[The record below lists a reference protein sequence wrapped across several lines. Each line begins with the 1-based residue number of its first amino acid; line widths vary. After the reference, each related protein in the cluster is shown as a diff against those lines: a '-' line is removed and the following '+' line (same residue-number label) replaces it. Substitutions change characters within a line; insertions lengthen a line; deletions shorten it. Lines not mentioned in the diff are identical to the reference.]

1 METGVGPAHPD
12 AARQVLNDAAAAPPR
27 TAIWRPVLASGQA
40 LLLLVS
46 CAVLFA
52 AMRGAGM
59 LGPVTLRWMLPASFV
74 TIALLPWLLL
84 TPDGRR
90 AIGLCRPPS
99 WLMLAPAM
107 LAGAGA
113 ALACGGL
120 GLLLFGRSPD
130 HWFMTVAASYHGMM
144 DTRAFSTLTLHAVF
158 TLPALLFSPIGEE
171 IFFRGILQRALEQ
184 RFSLRTSTA
193 LECAAFGLV
202 HLFHHG
208 LFIGATGWAIRPL
221 SGALWVLAMGLTA
234 ALFAALRR
242 RSGSLVPA
250 MAAHA
255 AFNAAMNGM
264 IFTILW
270 H

>member
-1 METGVGPAHPD
+1 METGVGPAHPN
-12 AARQVLNDAAAAPPR
+12 ATRQVLNDAAAPLPC
-27 TAIWRPVLASGQA
+27 TAIWRPALTTKQA
-40 LLLLVS
+40 LLLVGS

-59 LGPVTLRWMLPASFV
+59 LGPAALRWMLPASFV
-74 TIALLPWLLL
+74 VMALLPWLLL
-84 TPDGRR
+84 TPEGRR
-90 AIGLCRPPS
+90 AIGLCRPAC
-99 WLMLAPAM
+99 WLMLAPAI

-113 ALACGGL
+113 ALACGAF

-130 HWFMTVAASYHGMM
+130 HWFMTVAASYRGMM
-144 DTRAFSTLTLHAVF
+144 DTRAFSTLMLHAVF
-158 TLPALLFSPIGEE
+158 TLPAVLFSPIGEE

-184 RFSLRTSTA
+184 RFSLRMSTA

-208 LFIGATGWAIRPL
+208 LFSDASGWSIRPV
-221 SGALWVLAMGLTA
+221 SGALWVLAMFFTA

-242 RSGSLVPA
+242 SSGSLVPA

-255 AFNAAMNGM
+255 AFNATMNAI
-264 IFTILW
+264 IFGFLW
-270 H
+270 R